1 MMKTDGSMAA
11 LTLTTMLPKTRRAP
25 SMTPILLPTF
35 QIPSPVMMMMLSWL
49 VAAFAKE
56 APSYSMTGSLT

>member
-1 MMKTDGSMAA
+1 MTKTDRFPAA
-11 LTLTTMLPKTRRAP
+11 LSLTTLLPRTRRAP

-35 QIPSPVMMMMLSWL
+35 QILSPVMMMLSWL

-56 APSYSMTGSLT
+56 APSYSTTGSLI